1 MVQMWFCWPDLT
13 YTVVKL
19 QRSIHM
25 YIEAE
30 FMRNKYHLFYGI
42 HLQINV
48 FSVKCA
54 VERSDQINSS
64 ETKKSHVVFL
74 ILFDYRND
82 HAF

>member
-1 MVQMWFCWPDLT
+1 
-13 YTVVKL
+13 
-19 QRSIHM
+19 M

-30 FMRNKYHLFYGI
+30 FMRKYKYHLFYGI
-42 HLQINV
+42 HL
-48 FSVKCA
+48 
-54 VERSDQINSS
+54 QINSS

>member
-1 MVQMWFCWPDLT
+1 M
-13 YTVVKL
+13 VKL
-19 QRSIHM
+19 QKSIHL

-64 ETKKSHVVFL
+64 ETKKSHVFL